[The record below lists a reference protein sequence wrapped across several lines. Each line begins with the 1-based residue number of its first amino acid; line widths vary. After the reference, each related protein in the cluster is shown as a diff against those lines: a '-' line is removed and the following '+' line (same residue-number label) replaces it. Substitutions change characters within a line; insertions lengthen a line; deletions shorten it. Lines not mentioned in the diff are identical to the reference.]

1 MINSATLRNFR
12 QVQKIKDMK
21 ARELRIGNFINGTY
35 HDYDDGS
42 QEDIENETLCKV
54 VTLDVSGNGDY
65 PIYVYSDEDI
75 EHFSDF
81 EPIPLTEEW
90 LVNFGFNAKSINH
103 NFRIESNVDF
113 QISSALRNCK
123 TDERSVFYLES
134 KFGTKIEYVH
144 QLQNLYFALTGEEL
158 TLNP

>member
-1 MINSATLRNFR
+1 
-12 QVQKIKDMK
+12 MK
-21 ARELRIGNFINGTY
+21 ASELRIGNFINGIY

-90 LVNFGFNAKSINH
+90 LVNFGFKNGVLPRYEKFPIDRVGGNSKAFCFGSGDIY
-103 NFRIESNVDF
+103 
-113 QISSALRNCK
+113 K
-123 TDERSVFYLES
+123 TL
-134 KFGTKIEYVH
+134 KYVH
-144 QLQNLYFALTGEEL
+144 ELQNIWFAVFNEEL
-158 TLNP
+158 KLKP

>member
-1 MINSATLRNFR
+1 
-12 QVQKIKDMK
+12 MK
-21 ARELRIGNFINGTY
+21 ARELRIGNFINGIY

-75 EHFSDF
+75 EHFSVF
-81 EPIPLTEEW
+81 KPIPLTEEW
-90 LVNFGFNAKSINH
+90 LIEFGFSREVKVGSEMGTDGVEFRVYHFDVLTFNTNHGWWYKVQRIN
-103 NFRIESNVDF
+103 DTP
-113 QISSALRNCK
+113 L
-123 TDERSVFYLES
+123 
-134 KFGTKIEYVH
+134 EYVH

-158 TLNP
+158 TRKP